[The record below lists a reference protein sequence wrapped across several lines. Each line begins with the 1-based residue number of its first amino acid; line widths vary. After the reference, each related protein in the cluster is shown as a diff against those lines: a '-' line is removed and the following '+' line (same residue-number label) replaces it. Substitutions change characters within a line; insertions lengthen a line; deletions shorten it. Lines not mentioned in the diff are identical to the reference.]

1 MRSVLELLPFVVV
14 AVAVVAGLVQVFG
27 GSDVYEQI
35 GRGGLSLHEG
45 APAPS
50 GSQAERDDD
59 IRQMLAARNARRA
72 RQGREA
78 LDVESE
84 LGRLTGRA
92 PVARTAEHRGAGADP
107 ELEREVREL
116 VIARNARR
124 ARRGEAPLDVE
135 AEVRRQLRE
144 L

>member
-1 MRSVLELLPFVVV
+1 MRGVLEILPFVVV
-14 AVAVVAGLVQVFG
+14 AVAVIAGLVQVLG

-35 GRGGLSLHEG
+35 GRGGLSLGEG
-45 APAPS
+45 APSPP

-84 LGRLTGRA
+84 LGRLTGRGLLA
-92 PVARTAEHRGAGADP
+92 HGDP